1 MYDKKSIII
10 IAAVLVVGFV
20 LGNVFGG
27 FTDIA
32 GTGEPVEEDPADL
45 VGEPNGENGFEE
57 AKPQLKQ
64 QLIQEKKQ
72 ELIKEHMEEL
82 KEEATVETYL
92 DDIDEGDESA
102 VVAAVNGAEIL
113 KEELLAMEEQEKQ
126 QME

>member
-1 MYDKKSIII
+1 M
-10 IAAVLVVGFV
+10 
-20 LGNVFGG
+20 
-27 FTDIA
+27 
-32 GTGEPVEEDPADL
+32 
-45 VGEPNGENGFEE
+45 
-57 AKPQLKQ
+57 
-64 QLIQEKKQ
+64 
-72 ELIKEHMEEL
+72 EHMEEL